1 MKETEHTT
9 TETESSTS
17 TSTSTSTVASF
28 NEATDHYQKI
38 MGVPNKSA
46 DLNSMPRVLRWFAY
60 FFYTVLIAG
69 ALLFLVSWLVHK

>member
-9 TETESSTS
+9 TETESSA
-17 TSTSTSTVASF
+17 STSTVASF